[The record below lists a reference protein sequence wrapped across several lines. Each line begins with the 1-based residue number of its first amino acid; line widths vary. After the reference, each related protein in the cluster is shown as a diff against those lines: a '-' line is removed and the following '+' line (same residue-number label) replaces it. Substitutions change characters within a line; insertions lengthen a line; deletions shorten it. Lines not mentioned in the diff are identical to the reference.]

1 MPRGFLVKRS
11 KRGSAASYRT
21 RNDDNLMP
29 KADLPVNAPEWTTG
43 VPTACPIVSLSEDST
58 FEEPWTSAPAEADQ
72 AQLPESADKVEIRE
86 DFGKYPPHHPRTE
99 PDHDGSPGR
108 ADLSYSPIK
117 PVGAVVEKSSLD
129 RCMSSPTVTEPYAMS
144 TPVSSIERLL
154 LNHAPFGHSDMKF
167 DPPVHLYQSF
177 HHAMKRTYMEQER
190 KIKPAAKKPKVI
202 RKLSFEDEI
211 STSPVLGLRIKKE
224 TPEFK
229 AATAS
234 SANKKPLGEFIC
246 QLCKEEYPDPFSLAQ
261 HKCSR
266 IVRVE
271 YRCPECDK
279 VFSCPANLASHRRWH
294 KPRPVNHREAQSAK
308 KSQPEARL
316 HERTFV
322 EGKENA
328 SELRVNN
335 QHHVSLDSSACQRAV
350 TVDSSHRQE
359 QLRRRVQESPQPFDP
374 RYRDPEKTMD
384 LHIRAGDSPGIM
396 HCPETTDV
404 ALPNSSFLK
413 TTGTVEEIYECHY
426 CSKKFRRQAYLRKHL
441 AAHETIKASTYNQ
454 IESGQI
460 TFPCHL
466 CGAHFPSTEIWD
478 KHRVWHA
485 MRDDILMNPGKIAGR
500 PDLVRPELIRPDLTQ
515 GDQQI
520 FTCKHCP
527 STFFSSP
534 GLARHINKSH
544 PTEIRQVMLLPM
556 AVRPDC

>member
-21 RNDDNLMP
+21 RNDDNFMP
-29 KADLPVNAPEWTTG
+29 KADLPEWPTG
-43 VPTACPIVSLSEDST
+43 
-58 FEEPWTSAPAEADQ
+58 
-72 AQLPESADKVEIRE
+72 LPESADKVEIRE

-99 PDHDGSPGR
+99 PDNDGSPGR

-117 PVGAVVEKSSLD
+117 PVGAELEKSSLD
-129 RCMSSPTVTEPYAMS
+129 RCISSPTVTDPYAMS

-234 SANKKPLGEFIC
+234 SAYKKPLGEFIC

-294 KPRPVNHREAQSAK
+294 KPRP
-308 KSQPEARL
+308 
-316 HERTFV
+316 
-322 EGKENA
+322 
-328 SELRVNN
+328 
-335 QHHVSLDSSACQRAV
+335 QRAAA
-350 TVDSSHRQE
+350 QE
-359 QLRRRVQESPQPFDP
+359 GTGEPTALRS
-374 RYRDPEKTMD
+374 
-384 LHIRAGDSPGIM
+384 
-396 HCPETTDV
+396 TTDV

-413 TTGTVEEIYECHY
+413 TSGTVEEIYECHY

-441 AAHETIKASTYNQ
+441 AAHETIKDSTYNQ
-454 IESGQI
+454 LESGQI

-485 MRDDILMNPGKIAGR
+485 MRDDILMNPGKNASSLYFMILSRIGQY
-500 PDLVRPELIRPDLTQ
+500 PDFHIIIL
-515 GDQQI
+515 
-520 FTCKHCP
+520 
-527 STFFSSP
+527 FFSNPGIYGIIGLIHNGALKRQKKSP
-534 GLARHINKSH
+534 LGIITRMLTKLA
-544 PTEIRQVMLLPM
+544 QVI
-556 AVRPDC
+556 ANFHRDC

>member
-11 KRGSAASYRT
+11 KRCSAASYRK

-43 VPTACPIVSLSEDST
+43 
-58 FEEPWTSAPAEADQ
+58 
-72 AQLPESADKVEIRE
+72 LPESADKVEIRE

-234 SANKKPLGEFIC
+234 SVNKKPLGEFIC

-308 KSQPEARL
+308 KSQPETR
-316 HERTFV
+316 ER
-322 EGKENA
+322 E
-328 SELRVNN
+328 R
-335 QHHVSLDSSACQRAV
+335 
-350 TVDSSHRQE
+350 
-359 QLRRRVQESPQPFDP
+359 
-374 RYRDPEKTMD
+374 
-384 LHIRAGDSPGIM
+384 
-396 HCPETTDV
+396 TTDV
-404 ALPNSSFLK
+404 ALPTSSFLK
-413 TTGTVEEIYECHY
+413 TSGTVEEIYECHY

-520 FTCKHCP
+520 FTCMHCP

>member
-29 KADLPVNAPEWTTG
+29 KADLP
-43 VPTACPIVSLSEDST
+43 
-58 FEEPWTSAPAEADQ
+58 
-72 AQLPESADKVEIRE
+72 AQLPESADNVEIRE

-335 QHHVSLDSSACQRAV
+335 QHHVSLDSSACQRDV

-359 QLRRRVQESPQPFDP
+359 Q
-374 RYRDPEKTMD
+374 
-384 LHIRAGDSPGIM
+384 AGDSPGIM

-404 ALPNSSFLK
+404 ALPTSSFLK
-413 TTGTVEEIYECHY
+413 TSGTVEEIYECHY
-426 CSKKFRRQAYLRKHL
+426 CSKKFRRQPYLRKHL

-485 MRDDILMNPGKIAGR
+485 MRDDILMNPGKIA
-500 PDLVRPELIRPDLTQ
+500 DLIQ